1 MTNKY
6 NAKKTE
12 YKGVIFDSRKEAE
25 FSMFLDSEQQA
36 GRIHG
41 YNTQVRFPIEINGK
55 KCFTYI
61 LDFEV
66 LNKDDTISYIDVK
79 GYTKGP
85 AYAMFRV
92 KKKVVDAV
100 YNINIEVV

>member
-55 KCFTYI
+55 KVFTYV
-61 LDFEV
+61 LDFEII
-66 LNKDDTISYIDVK
+66 NKDDTTRYVDIK
-79 GYTKGP
+79 GYKGGP
-85 AYAMFRV
+85 AYQMFRL
-92 KKKVVDAV
+92 KKKCTEAM
-100 YNINIEVV
+100 YGITIEEL